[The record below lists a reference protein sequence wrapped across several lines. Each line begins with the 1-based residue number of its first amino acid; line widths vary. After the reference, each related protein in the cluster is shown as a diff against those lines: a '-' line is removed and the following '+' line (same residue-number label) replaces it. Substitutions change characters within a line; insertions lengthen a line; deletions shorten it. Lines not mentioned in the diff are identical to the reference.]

1 MTGKTINQALATNK
15 DQHQAGETFSLGEHK
30 LTNKRNIKITV
41 SFDFTFL

>member
-30 LTNKRNIKITV
+30 RNIKITV